1 MQELEYKQ
9 KLNKPPKF
17 SFSSKQ
23 KTMTST
29 LENPEPKIVENPEP
43 KIVGADQQPPPF
55 MRVTRVVD
63 KRCKWSFRQLG
74 SDEDGNRS
82 WGPWNGATSC
92 RHLIDQLHEH
102 YPNEE
107 AIQKLT
113 DNVLYNLHTG
123 RQTGSHKRR
132 VAAVEWPEGLEIRRL
147 S

>member
-1 MQELEYKQ
+1 MVV
-9 KLNKPPKF
+9 NKNSTSHQNFLFEPK
-17 SFSSKQ
+17 

-29 LENPEPKIVENPEP
+29 LENPEP

-74 SDEDGNRS
+74 SNENGHRS
-82 WGPWNGATSC
+82 WGPWQGATSC

-123 RQTGSHKRR
+123 RQTGSARSEFSK
-132 VAAVEWPEGLEIRRL
+132 
-147 S
+147 